1 GGGVVEGAGGRGGDV
16 RAGGEQGQDGEEE
29 ATHVGG
35 HGGSTAGRRSVLHFL
50 ACRVVGALL
59 EATGFFSGAFGRLAV
74 PLTFLFFG
82 GVGSLS
88 TSGSGRSGGSRP
100 ISYPTCRDVHSPS
113 RQPTAGGG
121 AAPKLFRQSVP
132 RYSGS
137 PTRRWFAAGPAQ
149 ALALPA
155 PSP

>member
-1 GGGVVEGAGGRGGDV
+1 GGGVVEGGGGRGGDV

-88 TSGSGRSGGSRP
+88 TSGSGGGGGSRP
-100 ISYPTCRDVHSPS
+100 VPSPPRREGHSPA
-113 RQPTAGGG
+113 RA
-121 AAPKLFRQSVP
+121 
-132 RYSGS
+132 
-137 PTRRWFAAGPAQ
+137 TRAAGWGGPELSPPAV
-149 ALALPA
+149 
-155 PSP
+155 